1 MKIKSF
7 RLESYKGFRN
17 TGDINL
23 ENMTGIIGL
32 NSSGKSTIVE
42 AIKSTLLQ
50 DPFDAGD
57 NTKIGSSQGGRIN
70 CILNLE
76 DGRTIKRMGNIR
88 CENEISPNLVDNILP
103 IYSRALGF
111 CHQIGN
117 TVIHYKKRDL
127 TPSQCISDI
136 IEKKGSDT
144 IEEKGEIQTYNA
156 WLNILSSVDLSMKDI
171 LSIDSSELHN
181 NYTKKISE
189 NLTEIF
195 NSYFSES
202 LGRHYEFLIKFS
214 VTHTNLPVMFRDFE
228 TSVYVHFNVR
238 YRLLNDSKF
247 STDTMLYNESDG
259 LRTLLTLIS
268 YILNDERFFFIL
280 DEPFANINP
289 TLHTDIVKVLKDI
302 SRNSQ
307 IIYTTHSPY
316 LYQENMLYCVN
327 QSVESLMVKTES
339 QLNEEEQ
346 RMFVK
351 EFSQIP
357 PSNMPMI
364 KLIRQAINDQKSLIV
379 YVEGKTDK
387 RYIEYAITKLDKE
400 LLKYISI
407 ISVGGS
413 PNVKQCLRLERI
425 KSIDQDNPKVVP
437 SILGVLDPEIEINE
451 NDDIP
456 DLKRNVFLFKL
467 NKNNSI
473 ETGIESIFPCVLVDK
488 IMQSNDSCAIMH
500 SNKKVRSKPKFE
512 TEILSNI
519 SDEDLESCF
528 GELIEKIKNIL
539 SLNALPIIQG

>member
-7 RLESYKGFRN
+7 RLESYKGFGN
-17 TGDINL
+17 TGDIDL

-50 DPFDAGD
+50 DSFDAGD
-57 NTKIGSSQGGRIN
+57 NAKIDPSQGGRIN

-76 DGRTIKRMGNIR
+76 DGRTIKRIGNIG

-103 IYSRALGF
+103 IYFRSLNF
-111 CHQIGN
+111 CYQMG
-117 TVIHYKKRDL
+117 IHYEKCDL

-189 NLTEIF
+189 NLTKIF

-202 LGRHYEFLIKFS
+202 LGRHYEFSIKFS
-214 VTHTNLPVMFRDFE
+214 VVHTNLPIMFRDFE
-228 TSVYVHFNVR
+228 TSIHVGFDVK

-268 YILNDERFFFIL
+268 YILNDERFLFIL

-357 PSNMPMI
+357 PANMPMI

-407 ISVGGS
+407 ISVRGN

-437 SILGVLDPEIEINE
+437 SILGVLDPEVETNK

-456 DLKRNVFLFKL
+456 DPKRNVFLFRF

-500 SNKKVRSKPKFE
+500 SNKKVKSKSKFE
-512 TEILSNI
+512 TEIRSNI
-519 SDEDLESCF
+519 SGEDLESCF
-528 GELIEKIKNIL
+528 GELIKKIKNIL
-539 SLNALPIIQG
+539 SLNASPIIRG